1 MTNHTTTPQPTLHIA
16 PRAIATQAIAAL
28 RRVPAVRAVGNPA
41 VAIGAADAWQHVTI
55 HSLTHLTLLLTLGA
69 TADIP
74 AVRNQIHTAL
84 VPALSR
90 WLGEPVTVDI
100 HIVALAADA

>member
-1 MTNHTTTPQPTLHIA
+1 MTQYTTTSQPTLHIA

-28 RRVPAVRAVGNPA
+28 RRVPAVLAVGHPA
-41 VAIGAADAWQHVTI
+41 TPIAAPDAWERVSI
-55 HSLTHLTLLLTLGA
+55 HGLTQLTLLLTLTA

-74 AVRNQIHTAL
+74 TVRTQIQSAL
-84 VPALSR
+84 APALSR
-90 WLGEPVTVDI
+90 WLGEPVTVAI